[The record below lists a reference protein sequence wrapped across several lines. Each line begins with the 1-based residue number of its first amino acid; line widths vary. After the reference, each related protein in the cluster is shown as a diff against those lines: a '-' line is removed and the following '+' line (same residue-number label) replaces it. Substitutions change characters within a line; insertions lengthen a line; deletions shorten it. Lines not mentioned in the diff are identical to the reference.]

1 MAGRRGLC
9 VLLLLSAL
17 LAAAAP
23 TGETARGPRA
33 VGRAG
38 SPGGSSIGQH
48 GVRWLPAFYI
58 TGCGAVRDRLAAG
71 LRLYQKKNR
80 KQDSDL

>member
-23 TGETARGPRA
+23 TGERARGPRA

-38 SPGGSSIGQH
+38 GLSWRPLRGARSCAVLP
-48 GVRWLPAFYI
+48 GVRRLPALRV
-58 TGCGAVRDRLAAG
+58 TGCGSR
-71 LRLYQKKNR
+71 
-80 KQDSDL
+80 S

>member
-23 TGETARGPRA
+23 TGERARGPRA

-38 SPGGSSIGQH
+38 GRAGSPGGPS
-48 GVRWLPAFYI
+48 
-58 TGCGAVRDRLAAG
+58 AG
-71 LRLYQKKNR
+71 LGAARCCPEFGGYR
-80 KQDSDL
+80 RFA

>member
-23 TGETARGPRA
+23 TGERARGPRA

-38 SPGGSSIGQH
+38 SPGGPS
-48 GVRWLPAFYI
+48 
-58 TGCGAVRDRLAAG
+58 AG
-71 LRLYQKKNR
+71 LGAARCCPEFGGYR
-80 KQDSDL
+80 RFA

>member
-23 TGETARGPRA
+23 TGERARGPRA

-38 SPGGSSIGQH
+38 SPRGSELRGAARSS
-48 GVRWLPAFYI
+48 AA
-58 TGCGAVRDRLAAG
+58 TGASR
-71 LRLYQKKNR
+71 NR
-80 KQDSDL
+80 VWEPFVI